1 MRNEYEK
8 EVEQA
13 SFYGGLR
20 TDCSLE
26 SGLGAWHSGRPHQSG
41 WCQLGLAS
49 PAFVSDPCDNQPSQ
63 LDPTSEY
70 DVTPTRRH
78 ATCAGEE
85 KMGPLL
91 SVSQVLRG
99 AQAAGCPAESSGP
112 TPKLPGYGTSAS
124 QRQCCLEP

>member
-1 MRNEYEK
+1 MGTEYEK

-26 SGLGAWHSGRPHQSG
+26 SGLGAWHSGHPHQSC

-63 LDPTSEY
+63 LDHTTEY
-70 DVTPTRRH
+70 DVTPTRKR

-85 KMGPLL
+85 KMGPPL
-91 SVSQVLRG
+91 SVSQVPRG
-99 AQAAGCPAESSGP
+99 AQAVGCPAKSSEP
-112 TPKLPGYGTSAS
+112 TLKLPGSGTSAP
-124 QRQCCLEP
+124 QC